1 MLLALESSRIL
12 TMPPTAGLRHDDSI
26 HLSVREPSGIRNRS
40 RSRGRER
47 NETDNVA
54 SLQSE
59 NAPCHDS
66 PVPQPGGITANHGDP
81 DTILTPLSPAQLLDV
96 RYNQERL

>member
-12 TMPPTAGLRHDDSI
+12 TMPPTAGLRDGDSI
-26 HLSVREPSGIRNRS
+26 HLSVREPVIRNRS